1 MASKKVQFIVLVV
14 IFFQLLDSTTTA
26 PQFFGFGETTTV
38 ATVADGSP
46 TTTTKASGGFF
57 GIPIPVIALPNITSI
72 LDAVVPKPK
81 SFWEKISDQ
90 CVILF
95 DIVKMEVLQIF
106 LSKALPK

>member
-46 TTTTKASGGFF
+46 TTTKASGGFF

-90 CVILF
+90 CVIIF